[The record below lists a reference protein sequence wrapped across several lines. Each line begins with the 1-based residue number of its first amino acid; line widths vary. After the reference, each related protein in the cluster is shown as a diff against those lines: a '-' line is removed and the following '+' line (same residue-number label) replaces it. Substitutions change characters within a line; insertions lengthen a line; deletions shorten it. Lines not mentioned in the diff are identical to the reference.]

1 MKIKYL
7 GIYPFKL
14 VSQVWVKYLVPKT
27 ETSVLGRS
35 QFQMRGCMKGFL
47 KWFGD
52 AFAHAMGAIDA
63 EEKSHV
69 PPPIGTTPYRDQ
81 PMKRGHDY

>member
-1 MKIKYL
+1 
-7 GIYPFKL
+7 
-14 VSQVWVKYLVPKT
+14 
-27 ETSVLGRS
+27 
-35 QFQMRGCMKGFL
+35 MRGPMKGFL

>member
-1 MKIKYL
+1 
-7 GIYPFKL
+7 
-14 VSQVWVKYLVPKT
+14 
-27 ETSVLGRS
+27 
-35 QFQMRGCMKGFL
+35 MRGRMKGFL

-69 PPPIGTTPYRDQ
+69 PPPIGMTPYRDQ
-81 PMKRGHDY
+81 PMKRGHGY

>member
-1 MKIKYL
+1 
-7 GIYPFKL
+7 
-14 VSQVWVKYLVPKT
+14 
-27 ETSVLGRS
+27 
-35 QFQMRGCMKGFL
+35 MKGFL

-63 EEKSHV
+63 EEKGHV
-69 PPPIGTTPYRDQ
+69 PPPIGMTPYRDT

>member
-1 MKIKYL
+1 MN
-7 GIYPFKL
+7 
-14 VSQVWVKYLVPKT
+14 
-27 ETSVLGRS
+27 
-35 QFQMRGCMKGFL
+35 GFL

-69 PPPIGTTPYRDQ
+69 PPPIGMTPYRDQ
-81 PMKRGHDY
+81 PMKRGHGYKVYELLGLSIPDPISGHWIDGDQTSLLFSLMQEGFLWVG